1 MLNLIKEQN
10 DIDKIYLYAKD
21 LRKPKYEF
29 LIKKRENA
37 VIKHLNDPNAFIEC
51 WNTTNDVYENIDD
64 YNPSRKRKILI
75 VFEHAKF
82 EYSPFGKIF
91 NKELDKDDQKERLF
105 KRLKNIESKIKSK
118 DKKQSEP
125 IKNEEQSEATKEE
138 STIAHKKHGKIV
150 LLKDR
155 LDYIFKNFGSHFNST
170 RKYFLKKLAK
180 DEKKIDYDNFFFNID
195 EKPVVKSVDFLEEV
209 STLYDL
215 LIYLLANADR
225 VLNSAQTQ
233 INFFKVINVLKT
245 TISSMKTDITDQS
258 EEQKKK
264 IFAEQESVLKNAKL
278 LLEKRGEII
287 NQFTKNNII
296 SRGWEIFW
304 RT

>member
-1 MLNLIKEQN
+1 M
-10 DIDKIYLYAKD
+10 
-21 LRKPKYEF
+21 
-29 LIKKRENA
+29 
-37 VIKHLNDPNAFIEC
+37 
-51 WNTTNDVYENIDD
+51 
-64 YNPSRKRKILI
+64 
-75 VFEHAKF
+75 FEHAKF

-105 KRLKNIESKIKSK
+105 KRLKNTESKIKSK

-209 STLYDL
+209 GTLYDL
-215 LIYLLANADR
+215 LIYLLAM
-225 VLNSAQTQ
+225 LTESL
-233 INFFKVINVLKT
+233 ILHKLKS
-245 TISSMKTDITDQS
+245 IS
-258 EEQKKK
+258 
-264 IFAEQESVLKNAKL
+264 LK
-278 LLEKRGEII
+278 
-287 NQFTKNNII
+287 
-296 SRGWEIFW
+296 
-304 RT
+304 